1 MLSDFLHAL
10 RRGRS
15 DQLRY
20 FRHTH
25 SPLSP
30 WRATIN
36 EVVRASEQ
44 EAERYGI
51 RASVDRRRAYQ
62 VARMV
67 VSNRHGEHLSDQ
79 VPDAYLAYSPPSAAT
94 FHNGKRSYAAPAQR
108 RREFLAHPQTL
119 AYMLTPPKL
128 SRLGLGGSM
137 PGGVAVIEPG
147 DEAEIASKTVM
158 ARLQKLGAGKAPPAD
173 LSAYADVLLKLHAGL
188 PVEAPA
194 EDPEE
199 PQEQAA

>member
-10 RRGRS
+10 RRGRF

-36 EVVRASEQ
+36 EVVRAAAQ

-51 RASVDRRRAYQ
+51 RAGVDRRRAYQ

-94 FHNGKRSYAAPAQR
+94 FHNGKRSYPAPQQR

-119 AYMLTPPKL
+119 AYMYTPPKL

-137 PGGVAVIEPG
+137 AGGVAVIEPG
-147 DEAEIASKTVM
+147 DEAGIASKTVM
-158 ARLQKLGAGKAPPAD
+158 ARLQKLGAGKAPPSD
-173 LSAYADVLLKLHAGL
+173 LGAYADVLLKLHAGL

-194 EDPEE
+194 DDPEE